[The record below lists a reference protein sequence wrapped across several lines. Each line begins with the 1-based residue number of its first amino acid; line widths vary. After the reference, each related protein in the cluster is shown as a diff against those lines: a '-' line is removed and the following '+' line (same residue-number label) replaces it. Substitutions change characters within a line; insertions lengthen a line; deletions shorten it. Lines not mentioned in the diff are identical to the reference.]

1 MRILVISNEKLL
13 YRILLGYYYITID
26 NKKYKIIYP
35 DAHIKYKAEY
45 LYESIIEDNKF
56 DKTWLTQKE
65 IELYLSIHKI
75 WSQSDEKQLTE
86 LNEALENH
94 KIELYVNFI
103 NESKRKSIKKQ
114 LANLNK
120 EIEELYQKKNSLNYL
135 SIIEQATTIKNE
147 FLIMNSI
154 YDEKNNLVFDNPYKE
169 SYIYQDLQ
177 LFIKEII
184 NNSINVDNLRL
195 LARSEIWKSYISS
208 INIEKNFLEIND
220 DYRHLINIH
229 KMYENAKQHPEAPSE
244 DIINDDDALDG
255 WFIYQN
261 RKIEKEK
268 KKNNILDKVGGN
280 IKNAGEVF
288 YISHDPNE
296 RKEILGLNDAQDN
309 RNLQEMIKIH
319 KEGKSVD
326 WKDLAFVRQNLQKQM
341 LEKPKK

>member
-1 MRILVISNEKLL
+1 MISNEKLL